1 MSALSINPGTGPV
14 ASATELQATAN
25 MAVFC
30 DDLRSM
36 GVDVET
42 FIRRRASDYG
52 QGRYA
57 YDLVFGDGRP
67 SVEVQMPGVPDSDT
81 MPRLYVN
88 GSSWWWGIA
97 LTVCAGDD

>member
-1 MSALSINPGTGPV
+1 
-14 ASATELQATAN
+14 

-30 DDLRSM
+30 DDLRAM
-36 GVDVET
+36 DVDVET

-57 YDLVFGDGRP
+57 YDVVFGDGRT
-67 SVEVQMPGVPDSDT
+67 VEVQMPGTPVTDGF
-81 MPRLYVN
+81 PRLYVN

-97 LTVCAGDD
+97 LTICAGDD